1 MNLYLNIIENSIS
14 SSSQKVFNFEMCSTS
29 RDVQFIDEFKLTGP
43 TVKDHNDAINRL
55 RII

>member
-14 SSSQKVFNFEMCSTS
+14 PSSQKVFNSEMCSTL
-29 RDVQFIDEFKLTGP
+29 RGVQLIDVFKLTGP